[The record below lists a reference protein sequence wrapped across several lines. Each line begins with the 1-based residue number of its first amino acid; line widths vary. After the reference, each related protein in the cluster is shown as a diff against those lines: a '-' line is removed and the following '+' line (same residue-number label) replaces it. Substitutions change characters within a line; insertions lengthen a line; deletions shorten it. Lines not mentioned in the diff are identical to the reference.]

1 MVRPDLV
8 RPDLARPSAVPG
20 PRLVVL
26 DFDGTLADSFGWF
39 CSVLNGV
46 ADRYRFRP
54 VEAHEVE
61 DLRRQGARAIVAHL
75 GIPRWKLPLIAR
87 HMHALAARNAAQIAL
102 FPGVPAMLAGIA
114 DAGVPLAILSSNRAD
129 TVRRVLGPDNA
140 ARIGSY
146 ACGASIF
153 GKARRLRRLLART
166 GVPPGRAL
174 CIGDE
179 IRDLEAAQ
187 ALGCPFGAVAW
198 GYTDPQALADL
209 GPEHLF
215 SDLAEIARLVAGEA
229 DHMPRFAPGTTLV
242 PFPLPNG
249 S

>member
-1 MVRPDLV
+1 MTRPPAAP
-8 RPDLARPSAVPG
+8 R

-26 DFDGTLADSFGWF
+26 DFDGTLADSFPWF

-46 ADRYRFRP
+46 ADRYRFRR

-61 DLRRQGARAIVAHL
+61 GLRLLGARAIVARL

-87 HMHALAARNAAQIAL
+87 HMHRLAARDAGQIAL
-102 FPGVPAMLAGIA
+102 FPGVPAMLAA
-114 DAGVPLAILSSNRAD
+114 VAEAGVPLAILSSNRAD

-140 ARIGSY
+140 DRIGTY
-146 ACGASIF
+146 ACGASVF
-153 GKARRLRRLLART
+153 GKARRLRTLLART
-166 GVPPGRAL
+166 GVAPDRAL

-179 IRDLEAAQ
+179 IRDLEAAR

-198 GYTDPQALADL
+198 GYTDSRALAAL

-215 SDLAEIARLVAGEA
+215 SKPAEIARLVAGEA
-229 DHMPRFAPGTTLV
+229 DHMPRLAPGTTLV
-242 PFPLPNG
+242 PLPLPNG

>member
-1 MVRPDLV
+1 M
-8 RPDLARPSAVPG
+8 AREPARGPG
-20 PRLVVL
+20 LIVL
-26 DFDGTLADSFGWF
+26 DFDGTLADSFDWF

-46 ADRYRFRP
+46 ADRYRFRR

-61 DLRRQGARAIVAHL
+61 ELRLQGARAIVAHL

-87 HMHALAARNAAQIAL
+87 HMHALAARDAARIAL
-102 FPGVPAMLAGIA
+102 FPGVTAMLAEIA
-114 DAGVPLAILSSNRAD
+114 EAGVPLAILSSNRRE

-140 ARIGSY
+140 ARIDAY

-153 GKARRLRRLLART
+153 GKARRLKALLART
-166 GVPPGRAL
+166 GIAADRAL

-179 IRDLEAAQ
+179 IRDLEAAR

-198 GYTDPQALADL
+198 GYTDPRALAAL
-209 GPEHLF
+209 GPEYVF
-215 SDLAEIARLVAGEA
+215 SEPAEIARLAAGA
-229 DHMPRFAPGTTLV
+229 VVQRPRFAPGTTLA
-242 PFPLPNG
+242 PLPLPNG

>member
-1 MVRPDLV
+1 MD
-8 RPDLARPSAVPG
+8 RPSGAGG

-46 ADRYRFRP
+46 ADRYRFRR
-54 VEAHEVE
+54 VEMDEVD
-61 DLRRQGARAIVAHL
+61 DLRRQGARAVVAHL
-75 GIPRWKLPLIAR
+75 RIPRWKLPLIAR
-87 HMHALAARNAAQIAL
+87 HMHALAARDAAQIPL
-102 FPGVPAMLAGIA
+102 FPGVPAMLAEIA
-114 DAGVPLAILSSNRAD
+114 AAGVPMAILSSNRAD
-129 TVRRVLGPDNA
+129 TIRRVLGPENA
-140 ARIGSY
+140 ARIGAY

-153 GKARRLRRLLART
+153 GKARRLRTLLARE
-166 GVPPGRAL
+166 GVAPGRAL

-179 IRDLEAAQ
+179 IRDLEAAR

-198 GYTDPQALADL
+198 GYTEGRALAAL

-215 SDLAEIARLVAGEA
+215 SEPAEIARLAAGA
-229 DHMPRFAPGTTLV
+229 TDYWPRFAPGTTLA
-242 PFPLPNG
+242 PLPLPNG

>member
-1 MVRPDLV
+1 M
-8 RPDLARPSAVPG
+8 ARPAGALG

-26 DFDGTLADSFGWF
+26 DFDGTLADSFDWF

-46 ADRYRFRP
+46 ADRYRFRR

-87 HMHALAARNAAQIAL
+87 HMHALAARDAAQIAL
-102 FPGVPAMLAGIA
+102 FPGVPDMLAA
-114 DAGVPLAILSSNRAD
+114 LAEAGVPLAILSSNRAE
-129 TVRRVLGPDNA
+129 TVRRVLRPDNA
-140 ARIGSY
+140 ARIDAY

-153 GKARRLRRLLART
+153 GKARRLRALLARR
-166 GVPPGRAL
+166 GVAPERAL

-179 IRDLEAAQ
+179 IRDLEAAR

-198 GYTDPQALADL
+198 GYTDPQTLAAL

-215 SDLAEIARLVAGEA
+215 AEPGEIARLVAGDA
-229 DHMPRFAPGTTLV
+229 AYMPRFAPGTTLA
-242 PFPLPNG
+242 PLPLPNG

>member
-1 MVRPDLV
+1 MAREPVRG
-8 RPDLARPSAVPG
+8 PG
-20 PRLVVL
+20 LIVL
-26 DFDGTLADSFGWF
+26 DFDGTLADSFDWF

-46 ADRYRFRP
+46 ADRYRFRR

-61 DLRRQGARAIVAHL
+61 GLRLQGARAIVAHL

-87 HMHALAARNAAQIAL
+87 HMHALAARDAARIAL
-102 FPGVPAMLAGIA
+102 FPGVMGMLADIA
-114 DAGVPLAILSSNRAD
+114 AAGVPLAILSSNRLD

-140 ARIGSY
+140 ARIDAY

-153 GKARRLRRLLART
+153 GKARRLRALLART
-166 GVPPGRAL
+166 GIAADRAL

-179 IRDLEAAQ
+179 IRDLEAAR

-198 GYTDPQALADL
+198 GYTDPGALAAL
-209 GPEHLF
+209 GPDYVF
-215 SDLAEIARLVAGEA
+215 SEPAEIARLVAGA
-229 DHMPRFAPGTTLV
+229 AGQRPRFAPGTTLA
-242 PFPLPNG
+242 PLPLPNG

>member
-1 MVRPDLV
+1 MTRMPARRP
-8 RPDLARPSAVPG
+8 AAPG
-20 PRLVVL
+20 PGLVVL
-26 DFDGTLADSFGWF
+26 DFDGTLADSFAWF

-46 ADRYRFRP
+46 ADRYRFRR

-61 DLRRQGARAIVAHL
+61 ELRLQGARAIVAHL

-87 HMHALAARNAAQIAL
+87 HMHALAARDAAQIAL
-102 FPGVPAMLAGIA
+102 FPGVPAMLDAVA
-114 DAGVPLAILSSNRAD
+114 EAGVPLAILSSNRAD
-129 TVRRVLGPDNA
+129 TVRRVLGPDSA
-140 ARIGSY
+140 ARIGTY

-153 GKARRLRRLLART
+153 GKARRLWALLART
-166 GVPPGRAL
+166 GVPPHRAL

-179 IRDLEAAQ
+179 IRDLEAAR

-198 GYTDPQALADL
+198 GYTDPRALASL

-215 SDLAEIARLVAGEA
+215 SEPGEIARLAAGGA
-229 DHMPRFAPGTTLV
+229 GHMPRLAPGTMLV
-242 PFPLPNG
+242 PLPLPNG